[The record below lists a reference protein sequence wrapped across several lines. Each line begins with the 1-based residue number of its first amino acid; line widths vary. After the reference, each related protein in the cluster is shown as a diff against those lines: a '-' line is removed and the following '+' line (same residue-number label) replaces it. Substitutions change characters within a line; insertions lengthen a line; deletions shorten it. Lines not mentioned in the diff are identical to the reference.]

1 MSLLQAVRTTQPLLL
16 IAGCGL
22 ARVVVILELPLGLN
36 FLKFIVRTWCD
47 SIDDLLNQQL
57 DVLIISVAEM
67 MFWRSWRKGLK
78 SGNWRLSAALF
89 FAESKVSILSF
100 EAIVRRICSS
110 IAAKDASDSLRPH
123 LSILQ

>member
-22 ARVVVILELPLGLN
+22 ARVEILELPLGLN

-67 MFWRSWRKGLK
+67 MF
-78 SGNWRLSAALF
+78 
-89 FAESKVSILSF
+89 
-100 EAIVRRICSS
+100 
-110 IAAKDASDSLRPH
+110 
-123 LSILQ
+123 